1 MEDFQYPSY
10 QTMRYAPKKDSACI
24 GTSHVRFANISTS
37 YFVLLAIWTQHVQH
51 RVKLSTCLYTGALG
65 LQRFVSLLL
74 CAAFLSQS
82 SQALAVPHGW
92 LWEMLLGL
100 QLTSTYPVEPTK
112 TTQQNTRKGFYC
124 WNNHF
129 SLRFWFIATGSNKML
144 EKWHCE
150 PLCLSR
156 ESQKQRAKAGF
167 QLRGKWKDW
176 RVKGI

>member
-1 MEDFQYPSY
+1 MSDLPTFPHHILFYW
-10 QTMRYAPKKDSACI
+10 
-24 GTSHVRFANISTS
+24 RFGHTAS
-37 YFVLLAIWTQHVQH
+37 TQHAQH

-129 SLRFWFIATGSNKML
+129 SLRFWFIAKQKIVAGSNKML
-144 EKWHCE
+144 EKWYCE

-167 QLRGKWKDW
+167 QLGGKWKDW